1 MSLKR
6 FLTSLSVAVCLGVM
20 AFQAHA
26 QTPPSPIIAI
36 VDVPGVI
43 RKSEAAK
50 TIGAQMETFRTRF
63 DEEARGIESQLRAQ
77 EQELAAQR
85 NALAAEV
92 WDERRREFESRVQSG
107 QRDVQGRL
115 RTLDRA
121 YQGALRKVE
130 LKLAE
135 IIEGLATER
144 GVNLVLVASAAVIYT
159 PSMDLSEESL
169 ARLNAALPSVT
180 VELTNQ

>member
-50 TIGAQMETFRTRF
+50 TIGAQMETFRTRY
-63 DEEARGIESQLRAQ
+63 DE
-77 EQELAAQR
+77 
-85 NALAAEV
+85 
-92 WDERRREFESRVQSG
+92 ESRVQSG